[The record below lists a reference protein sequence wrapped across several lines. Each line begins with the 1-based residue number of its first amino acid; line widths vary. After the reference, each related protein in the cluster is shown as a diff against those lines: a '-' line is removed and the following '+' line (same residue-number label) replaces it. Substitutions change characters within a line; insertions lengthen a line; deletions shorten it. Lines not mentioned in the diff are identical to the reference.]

1 MEDIGKLGLLHCS
14 RFVLKSCVSGTK
26 AWSWTYPASTGTS
39 GGSRRSSA
47 FSQSF
52 LVFFWYDSF
61 KRMTQKPVIKLFIVF
76 PVSSLYT
83 PFFRLARGFTS
94 GILMDH
100 WWLPQHCLKHFET
113 MTELTLQKEVA
124 RILQSVFSMLYYC
137 NLFYVYFVL
146 MFLSSKLI
154 NIGSVVLI
162 PTRLSS
168 FAS

>member
-1 MEDIGKLGLLHCS
+1 
-14 RFVLKSCVSGTK
+14 
-26 AWSWTYPASTGTS
+26 
-39 GGSRRSSA
+39 
-47 FSQSF
+47 
-52 LVFFWYDSF
+52 
-61 KRMTQKPVIKLFIVF
+61 
-76 PVSSLYT
+76 
-83 PFFRLARGFTS
+83 
-94 GILMDH
+94 
-100 WWLPQHCLKHFET
+100 

-137 NLFYVYFVL
+137 NLFYVYFFL